1 MANHL
6 TGVHVG
12 ERAFRAIGGV
22 MNEIS
27 CEQIAPALTQKV
39 LIMGSPDKSVVVT
52 SYVQQ
57 SCSQVGSIH
66 LVSGCAQKNVK
77 QHARTHVPKNTHV
90 IVEAALVV
98 QHQNCFSARS

>member
-27 CEQIAPALTQKV
+27 CEQIAPAQRRKQRPEKDRSSTHEERKNH
-39 LIMGSPDKSVVVT
+39 DRE
-52 SYVQQ
+52 
-57 SCSQVGSIH
+57 QV
-66 LVSGCAQKNVK
+66 N
-77 QHARTHVPKNTHV
+77 
-90 IVEAALVV
+90 E
-98 QHQNCFSARS
+98 